1 MRVLIAGGGI
11 GGLAAALAC
20 SRAGCAVDLFEK
32 ATAFEAIGAGIQ
44 LGPNVTRILHAWGLE
59 PALKDVAA
67 YPDNLLVRD
76 ANTGNLLGRLRL
88 GDAAL
93 HRYGSPYATVH
104 RADLHALLL
113 NAVKQFPQTHLQ
125 LDSEVASFAQSGADV
140 SIAVNAPG
148 HTSKTLSGDVLI
160 GADGLWSQVRSQLR
174 NDGPP
179 HATGHVAYRAMLL
192 QKDLPA
198 DLRSNGITAWLGP
211 KMHAVQYPVRG
222 GEWLNVVVIV
232 EAGGAAASN
241 SWNQVFSG
249 KIMPQAALDK
259 RSQLSKLLQ
268 YVATWQAW
276 PLCAR
281 APMRSAQA
289 HFPASDAQNKVNTRV
304 ALLGDAAHPMLP
316 YLAQGAGMAI
326 EDADGLAT
334 CLAGCEDVRQALQ
347 NYAQNRWQR
356 NARVQAR
363 AIRNGRIFHATGLV
377 KLGRN
382 LAMKM
387 FGERILDLHWLYAGP

>member
-1 MRVLIAGGGI
+1 
-11 GGLAAALAC
+11 
-20 SRAGCAVDLFEK
+20 
-32 ATAFEAIGAGIQ
+32 
-44 LGPNVTRILHAWGLE
+44 
-59 PALKDVAA
+59 
-67 YPDNLLVRD
+67 
-76 ANTGNLLGRLRL
+76 
-88 GDAAL
+88 
-93 HRYGSPYATVH
+93 VH

-113 NAVKQFPQTHLQ
+113 NAVKQFPQAHLQ
-125 LDSEVASFAQSGADV
+125 LDSEVASFSQSDAAI
-140 SIAVNAPG
+140 SIVVNAPG
-148 HTSKTLSGDVLI
+148 HTSKTQSGDVLI
-160 GADGLWSQVRSQLR
+160 GADGLWSQVRSQLL

-179 HATGHVAYRAMLL
+179 QATGRVAYRAMLL

-198 DLRSNGITAWLGP
+198 NLRSKAITAWLGP

-232 EAGGAAASN
+232 ESGGTAASN
-241 SWNQVFSG
+241 SWNQAFG
-249 KIMPQAALDK
+249 GQIMPEALLEK
-259 RSQLSKLLQ
+259 RSQLSKILQ
-268 YVATWQAW
+268 FVGAWQAW

-289 HFPASDAQNKVNTRV
+289 HFPVNDAQNKVNTRV

-326 EDADGLAT
+326 EDANELAT
-334 CLAGCEDVRQALQ
+334 CLAGGEDVAKALQ
-347 NYAQNRWQR
+347 NYAENRWQR

-387 FGERILDLHWLYAGP
+387 LGERILDLPWLYSAS